1 MKLQTKRKWG
11 LFFLIALIIF
21 SGLVA
26 YPYSTKI
33 DWLDHYLSK
42 LRFNMGLD
50 LKGGVHLV
58 YNADMSGV
66 PVGEE
71 SSALS
76 GVQDVIEKRVN
87 PQGTS
92 ETIVRPSQEGSN
104 RRLIVELPAVEDVEN
119 IKNRIKDTPLLE
131 FKEQGEQKTELD
143 KEQQEFVDNFIAS
156 NEKQREEKKKEAIS
170 LLEQVKNGGDFE
182 QLAKEKSEDNSAIN
196 GGDLGLFG
204 KGEMVEPFE
213 RVVFSDDL
221 KPGEIYPEIV
231 STDFGYHIIKKTGE
245 EGEGEQKKV
254 SASHILLKA
263 KSATAIEQMK
273 EALKQQLLQPQWKET
288 GLTGKQLK
296 RTQVVFDQQT
306 FGEPQVSLE
315 FDEEGKELFKQIT
328 ERNIGKPVAIFLDGE
343 VISAPQVNDIIRDGH
358 AVISGGFTLPD
369 AKELSQRLN
378 AGALPVPITLI
389 SQQNIEASL
398 GVESLEK
405 SLRAGFWGLLAVS
418 LFLIFYY
425 RLAGLV
431 SVVALVIYVAMLVA
445 IIKVSSLMG
454 TFAITLTLSGI
465 AGLIL
470 SMGMAV
476 DANILIFERMK
487 EEIKRGRDLKSA
499 IREGYRRAWPSIK
512 DGNISTIITAVILV
526 LWGTGFIKG
535 FAIVLII
542 GVLLSMFTA
551 IVITQI
557 ILNAIAV
564 NWLEKY
570 KGLLLTKGPSVNDK

>member
-1 MKLQTKRKWG
+1 MKLQTKRRLG
-11 LFFLIALIIF
+11 LFFLILLIIF

-26 YPYSTKI
+26 YPHSTKI
-33 DWLDHYLSK
+33 DWLDNYLNK

-50 LKGGVHLV
+50 LRGGVHLV
-58 YNADMSGV
+58 YNADMSGISA
-66 PVGEE
+66 GEE
-71 SSALS
+71 GSALS

-92 ETIVRPSQEGSN
+92 ETIVRPSQEGGN
-104 RRLIVELPAVEDVEN
+104 YRLIVELPAVEDVEGV
-119 IKNRIKDTPLLE
+119 KNRIKDTPLLE
-131 FKEQGEQKTELD
+131 FKEQDEPKTELD
-143 KEQQEFVDNFIAS
+143 AEQQEFVEGIMADA
-156 NEKQREEKKKEAIS
+156 EKQREEKKKEAEAT
-170 LLEQVKNGGDFE
+170 LEQVKNGDDFE
-182 QLAKEKSEDNSAIN
+182 QLAKEKSEDTGNAPN

-204 KGEMVEPFE
+204 RGEMVEPFE
-213 RVVFSDDL
+213 QVAFSDDL
-221 KPGEIYPEIV
+221 QVGEVYPELV

-245 EGEGEQKKV
+245 EGDGDQKKV
-254 SASHILLKA
+254 KASHILFKA
-263 KSATAIEQMK
+263 QSAAAMDQTREM
-273 EALKQQLLQPQWKET
+273 LTQQLLQPQWKET

-296 RTQVVFDQQT
+296 KTQVVFDQQT

-315 FDEEGKELFKQIT
+315 FDDEGKELFKQIT
-328 ERNIGKPVAIFLDGE
+328 EKNTGKPVAIFLDGE
-343 VISAPQVNDIIRDGH
+343 IISAPQVNDVIRDGR

-378 AGALPVPITLI
+378 AGALPVPITLV

-398 GVESLEK
+398 GMDSLTK
-405 SLRAGFWGLLAVS
+405 SLRAGFWGLVIVS
-418 LFLIFYY
+418 AFLILYY

-431 SVVALVIYVAMLVA
+431 AVVALVIYVAMLVT
-445 IIKVSSLMG
+445 IIKVSSLTG

-499 IREGYRRAWPSIK
+499 TREGYRRAWPSIK
-512 DGNISTIITAVILV
+512 DGNVSTIITAAILV
-526 LWGTGFIKG
+526 FWGTGFIKG
-535 FAIVLII
+535 FAIVLIL

-551 IVITQI
+551 IVITRI
-557 ILNAIAV
+557 ILNAITV
-564 NWLEKY
+564 DWLEKH
-570 KGLLLTKGPSVNDK
+570 KGILLVKGPKTKK

>member
-221 KPGEIYPEIV
+221 KPGE
-231 STDFGYHIIKKTGE
+231 K
-245 EGEGEQKKV
+245 
-254 SASHILLKA
+254 
-263 KSATAIEQMK
+263 
-273 EALKQQLLQPQWKET
+273 
-288 GLTGKQLK
+288 
-296 RTQVVFDQQT
+296 
-306 FGEPQVSLE
+306 
-315 FDEEGKELFKQIT
+315 
-328 ERNIGKPVAIFLDGE
+328 IG
-343 VISAPQVNDIIRDGH
+343 
-358 AVISGGFTLPD
+358 
-369 AKELSQRLN
+369 
-378 AGALPVPITLI
+378 
-389 SQQNIEASL
+389 
-398 GVESLEK
+398 
-405 SLRAGFWGLLAVS
+405 RAHV
-418 LFLIFYY
+418 
-425 RLAGLV
+425 
-431 SVVALVIYVAMLVA
+431 
-445 IIKVSSLMG
+445 
-454 TFAITLTLSGI
+454 
-465 AGLIL
+465 
-470 SMGMAV
+470 
-476 DANILIFERMK
+476 
-487 EEIKRGRDLKSA
+487 
-499 IREGYRRAWPSIK
+499 
-512 DGNISTIITAVILV
+512 
-526 LWGTGFIKG
+526 
-535 FAIVLII
+535 
-542 GVLLSMFTA
+542 
-551 IVITQI
+551 
-557 ILNAIAV
+557 
-564 NWLEKY
+564 
-570 KGLLLTKGPSVNDK
+570 